1 MVEKLT
7 TQKETI
13 EEETVV
19 KDEPVAAVDVD
30 EAVVAR
36 NKRRVLILWVTG
48 LVVVIVGL
56 LVAAAVL
63 AFVGISRDSSARPT
77 FGDGSRGFARSF
89 GGDSQFGYG
98 TSVQTSATNNTVT
111 TTVYTELTGVVTAVN
126 DGSIVVAGNGTT
138 ETITTNSSTV
148 YDNSV
153 KPAVNDTVTIVGTT
167 SGSTTTATE
176 IGVNNN

>member
-19 KDEPVAAVDVD
+19 KDEAPVAAVDA
-30 EAVVAR
+30 AVVAR

-63 AFVGISRDSSARPT
+63 AFVGISRDSSTRPT

>member
-7 TQKETI
+7 TKKETI
-13 EEETVV
+13 EEEKVV
-19 KDEPVAAVDVD
+19 KDEAPVAAVDA
-30 EAVVAR
+30 AVVAR

-63 AFVGISRDSSARPT
+63 AFVGISRDSSTRPT